1 MTLLPATP
9 SKPLSL
15 SPNSMEHVDGR
26 KVKIEEQL
34 REIAAHLIERES
46 NKTALIT
53 VTRAEIFERGRK
65 ATIYITV
72 LPVVGEESAL
82 NFIKRKRPEI
92 KDAIKKRMRIST
104 IPFID
109 VAIDTGE
116 KARQNIDKIL
126 YDDEQA
132 FGKAE

>member
-1 MTLLPATP
+1 
-9 SKPLSL
+9 
-15 SPNSMEHVDGR
+15 MEHDGR
-26 KVKIEEQL
+26 KLKIEEQL
-34 REIAAHLIERES
+34 REIAARLIERES

-53 VTRAEIFERGRK
+53 VTRAEVFERGRK
-65 ATIYITV
+65 ATIFITV
-72 LPVVGEESAL
+72 MPTDGEESAL

-92 KDAIKKRMRIST
+92 KDAIKRGMRIST

-132 FGKAE
+132 FGA